1 MRLRAL
7 AASGGSAR
15 RYFGRKTLVA
25 PLVAL
30 AVLTPAPAIAAD
42 GSDLIGHRCRTGDS
56 LYTKENTV
64 AALRDVSTVPGAMC
78 EIDVWRLSDGTN
90 IVWHDPTWERVAD
103 PATLPDG
110 VDPTDP
116 VTQATSAQVSQIRTK
131 GGQPVARLGW
141 MIRAAG
147 EYDVPLIVEIQNSIS
162 GEEWFVDYA
171 RQQGTRSA
179 TTRRRSATAPPTSS
193 TSCGGQ
199 GRRSASRSTTT
210 RTVSSPHHS
219 WRARALGS

>member
-1 MRLRAL
+1 
-7 AASGGSAR
+7 
-15 RYFGRKTLVA
+15 
-25 PLVAL
+25 
-30 AVLTPAPAIAAD
+30 
-42 GSDLIGHRCRTGDS
+42 
-56 LYTKENTV
+56 
-64 AALRDVSTVPGAMC
+64 MC

-171 RQQGTRSA
+171 RQQGA
-179 TTRRRSATAPPTSS
+179 
-193 TSCGGQ
+193 
-199 GRRSASRSTTT
+199 
-210 RTVSSPHHS
+210 TVSYYAAPKRDCSTDELDELR
-219 WRARALGS
+219 RAGATIGIKINDNTDCELTASQLASKGARFVTVAGSAVTSTYTDSLHARGISVYARWASVSQIVPLLNSGADRVMINDPLAAFSYLR